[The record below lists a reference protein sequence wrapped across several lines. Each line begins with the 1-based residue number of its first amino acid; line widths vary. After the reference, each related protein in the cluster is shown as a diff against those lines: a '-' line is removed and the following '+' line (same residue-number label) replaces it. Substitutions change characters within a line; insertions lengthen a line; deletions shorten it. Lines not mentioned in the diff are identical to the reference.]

1 MIKVLKG
8 IVNFVIYVRD
18 YNLNTLRMAKLQYEN
33 ENYKEILEYKEK
45 KFKEQ
50 NDILKLVDEILIN
63 YKKRICFVAPEVEE
77 VKELIEKNIE
87 KKFAD
92 EIIGHFTSTN

>member
-1 MIKVLKG
+1 MIKILKK

-18 YNLNTLRMAKLQYEN
+18 YNLNTVRMARLQYEN
-33 ENYKEILEYKEK
+33 ENYEEILGYREK

-50 NDILKLVDEILIN
+50 NEILKLVDEILIN

-92 EIIGHFTSTN
+92 EIFGHFTSTN